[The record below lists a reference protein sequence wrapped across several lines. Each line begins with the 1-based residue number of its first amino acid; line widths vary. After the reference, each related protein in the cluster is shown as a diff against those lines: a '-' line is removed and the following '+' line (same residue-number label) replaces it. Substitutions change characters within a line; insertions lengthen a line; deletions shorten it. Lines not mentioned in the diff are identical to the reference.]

1 MGVGGNRA
9 GDEGAAALA
18 RAVRPRRNPDGSWT
32 GAALRKLDASENAIG
47 KVGLLALAEAV
58 DPHERRRSFPLDVE
72 TNATCH
78 DRPNG
83 AHDTESRGGHSPT
96 PTGSGANTGTPRS
109 PSSSQHNS
117 RPASAR
123 HGGSAHAA
131 ALARS
136 FAATSVTNFG
146 ASVNARTLA
155 IGETHELLA
164 KKSSVSIDSPRGVV
178 GSGRSS
184 GGATPSSE
192 CLEPGAPASEP
203 HPARTGHVVHDVH
216 SGLRKLDLARNNS
229 DEDVRERLNEL
240 REKLRRAPGG
250 SACDVIV

>member
-1 MGVGGNRA
+1 M
-9 GDEGAAALA
+9 
-18 RAVRPRRNPDGSWT
+18 
-32 GAALRKLDASENAIG
+32 
-47 KVGLLALAEAV
+47 
-58 DPHERRRSFPLDVE
+58 
-72 TNATCH
+72 
-78 DRPNG
+78 
-83 AHDTESRGGHSPT
+83 
-96 PTGSGANTGTPRS
+96 
-109 PSSSQHNS
+109 
-117 RPASAR
+117 
-123 HGGSAHAA
+123 
-131 ALARS
+131 
-136 FAATSVTNFG
+136 
-146 ASVNARTLA
+146 NARTLA